1 MRALLFALPLA
12 LIATP
17 AMAAPEKDRRIPP
30 ELSDPAIADKLTRA
44 SGVLARVLL
53 DLPVGEIEAAMEGRT
68 PPESDR
74 RKRVRDEIGP
84 DGERQLAAGIA
95 ASGPQMRS
103 MQKALVSSLPALM
116 GALEGMERE
125 LEKAVANLPDP
136 TYPKR

>member
-12 LIATP
+12 LAATP
-17 AMAAPEKDRRIPP
+17 AVAAPDADRRIPP

-53 DLPVGEIEAAMEGRT
+53 DLPAGELEAAMEGRT
-68 PPESDR
+68 PTEADR

-84 DGERQLAAGIA
+84 DGEQQLAAGIA
-95 ASGPQMRS
+95 AAGPQMRS

-136 TYPKR
+136 TYPRR